1 MQERPVYLDLTK
13 IRLPMS
19 AFSSITHRLS
29 GMYIFFVTLPLI
41 LYVIDQSLSSRSS
54 FDKLADDIV
63 SISFFSFF
71 LFISISIF
79 WYHILTGVRHLIMD
93 FFHIGESLNGSH
105 YSSIFTLFIWSS
117 VIPVW
122 NHEQSSNHVF
132 MHIASQYDW
141 AGSVKFDGLE
151 RT

>member
-29 GMYIFFVTLPLI
+29 GMYIFFITLPLI

-93 FFHIGESLNGSH
+93 FFHIGESLNGSY
-105 YSSIFTLFIWSS
+105 YSSIFTLVIWLLTSIVFCGYLFI
-117 VIPVW
+117 
-122 NHEQSSNHVF
+122 
-132 MHIASQYDW
+132 
-141 AGSVKFDGLE
+141 
-151 RT
+151 

>member
-1 MQERPVYLDLTK
+1 
-13 IRLPMS
+13 MS

-105 YSSIFTLFIWSS
+105 YSSIFTLFIWLLTS
-117 VIPVW
+117 I
-122 NHEQSSNHVF
+122 VF
-132 MHIASQYDW
+132 CGYLFI
-141 AGSVKFDGLE
+141 
-151 RT
+151 

>member
-29 GMYIFFVTLPLI
+29 GMYIFFITLPLI

-105 YSSIFTLFIWSS
+105 YSSIFTLFIWLLTS
-117 VIPVW
+117 I
-122 NHEQSSNHVF
+122 VF
-132 MHIASQYDW
+132 CGYLFI
-141 AGSVKFDGLE
+141 
-151 RT
+151 